1 MAGDVDCREAFAV
14 VLRTLRRRRG
24 ITQADLALR
33 ARLHR
38 NYIGRMER
46 AEQDPTLPI
55 VFALAS
61 ALEIDADKVV
71 LEVQRVLNGD
81 SLRSR

>member
-1 MAGDVDCREAFAV
+1 MAGDVDCRQAFAV
-14 VLRTLRRRRG
+14 VLRALRRRRG

-46 AEQDPTLPI
+46 AEQDPTLPV

-61 ALEIDADKVV
+61 ALETEADKVV
-71 LEVQRVLNGD
+71 LEVQRVLSGEPP
-81 SLRSR
+81 RKR